1 MGFIDSMRRQGHAVE
16 SVCRVLCEQGCQVA
30 ARTYRAWR
38 RARPSTRDVA
48 DAYVMN
54 AVLAACYVWKDGVKD
69 AATPVLLYGRRKMLV
84 HLRRQ
89 GVAVS
94 HTQVARCLNLLGHKG
109 IRRAKTVRTTVQG
122 SAGVRADDL
131 LGRNFT
137 APAPDTV
144 WVTDFTYVRTWAG
157 FVYVA
162 FILDVYSRRIVA
174 WHAATSKHTDLVMT
188 PLRMALWQRARDGH
202 PVQAG
207 TLIHHSDAGSQYTSI
222 RLTGHLELAELAA
235 SIGSVGDALDNAM
248 MESGNGLY
256 KTECI
261 RTTIFHQG
269 PYKTL
274 ADVEFA
280 TAAWVDW
287 YNHDRLH
294 SGIGMVP
301 PVEYEQAHYAALKPE
316 PQPA

>member
-1 MGFIDSMRRQGHAVE
+1 MLHR
-16 SVCRVLCEQGCQVA
+16 
-30 ARTYRAWR
+30 
-38 RARPSTRDVA
+38 
-48 DAYVMN
+48 
-54 AVLAACYVWKDGVKD
+54 
-69 AATPVLLYGRRKMLV
+69 LLE
-84 HLRRQ
+84 
-89 GVAVS
+89 
-94 HTQVARCLNLLGHKG
+94 
-109 IRRAKTVRTTVQG
+109 
-122 SAGVRADDL
+122 
-131 LGRNFT
+131 
-137 APAPDTV
+137 PA
-144 WVTDFTYVRTWAG
+144 
-157 FVYVA
+157 
-162 FILDVYSRRIVA
+162 
-174 WHAATSKHTDLVMT
+174 
-188 PLRMALWQRARDGH
+188 
-202 PVQAG
+202 
-207 TLIHHSDAGSQYTSI
+207 QYTSI
-222 RLTGHLELAELAA
+222 RLTGHLELAEIAA

-316 PQPA
+316 PQPS

>member
-1 MGFIDSMRRQGHAVE
+1 MGFIDTMRSEGHAVE
-16 SVCRVLCEQGCQVA
+16 SVCRVLREQGCQVA

-38 RARPSTRDVA
+38 RARPSDRDVC
-48 DAYVMN
+48 DAHVIN
-54 AVLAACYVWKDGVKD
+54 AVLLACYVWQGGVKV

-89 GVAVS
+89 GHVVS
-94 HTQVARCLNLLGHKG
+94 HSQLARCLNVLGHKG
-109 IRRAKTVRTTVQG
+109 VRRVKAVRTTVA
-122 SAGVRADDL
+122 SPSGVRAQDL
-131 LGRNFT
+131 LGRDFT
-137 APAPDTV
+137 AAAPDTV

-162 FILDVYSRRIVA
+162 FILDVFSRRIVA

-188 PLRMALWQRARDGH
+188 PLRMALWQREREGH

-222 RLTGHLELAELAA
+222 RLTGHLELAEIAA

-274 ADVEFA
+274 SDVEFA

-287 YNHDRLH
+287 YNYDRLH
-294 SGIGMVP
+294 SALGTVP

-316 PQPA
+316 PQPV